1 LKSVGRLQDQ
11 TSVLLATFLLEE
23 GGTGSRFEDFAD
35 TFVGLGR
42 AFEILVCADLLANFL
57 TLFRSH
63 GLLRSLV
70 QLFNGL
76 LVVAEIFL
84 AADKDYGETL
94 TEVKNLR
101 DPLFCDDRSAL
112 LSIQANI
119 ARWES
124 GPFLGRCQGN
134 LGSRRRSR

>member
-57 TLFRSH
+57 TLVSNVLADVSSTECSFNHQGDGSLKQVLEVFKIDQPVPESRASAKSCATLQWSSGRSGDLSCSRQ
-63 GLLRSLV
+63 GLWGDL
-70 QLFNGL
+70 
-76 LVVAEIFL
+76 
-84 AADKDYGETL
+84 
-94 TEVKNLR
+94 
-101 DPLFCDDRSAL
+101 DRSEEP
-112 LSIQANI
+112 Q
-119 ARWES
+119 
-124 GPFLGRCQGN
+124 
-134 LGSRRRSR
+134 RSTVL